1 MFESRLVNQ
10 LICTSAVIISLAG
23 CSSSNSG
30 STPEDVLSSVNNTSS
45 SPGALRL
52 VDTLPAPE
60 NSNQGTEQPL
70 AANDVL
76 QIEVFQ
82 TNTLNRTVQIDSA
95 GRISL
100 PLVGTL
106 VAAGKTVRT
115 LEQEIKAAY
124 GRSYLQNPDVTVFLK
139 ESVGQRVT
147 VDGEVAKAGL
157 YPVTSTATLLDILA
171 QAGGFKEVADQKKVY
186 VFRNIGSQKLVSNYN
201 VADIRSGRLSNPKIY
216 GGDVVFVFTSQN
228 RVALNN
234 LKEALGIASNA
245 TRLAVL
251 P

>member
-1 MFESRLVNQ
+1 MIVSRLVTQ
-10 LICTSAVIISLAG
+10 LICTSAVLISLAG

-30 STPEDVLSSVNNTSS
+30 STPADVLSSVNNRSS
-45 SPGALRL
+45 EPGALRL
-52 VDTLPAPE
+52 VATLPPPE

-115 LEQEIKAAY
+115 LEQEIKTAY

-157 YPVTSTATLLDILA
+157 YPVTSSATLLDILA

-186 VFRNIGSQKLVSNYN
+186 VFRNVGNQKLVSNYN
-201 VADIRSGRLSNPKIY
+201 VADIRSGRLSNPRIY